1 MAWYD
6 LFSSVYDRSLE
17 ELYRPYRQQALD
29 TLDLHTNDV
38 IFDIACGTAQNLSL
52 ICARLIEAQGT
63 YVGLD
68 LSPGM
73 LRRARSRA
81 EALGLDDEA
90 VVLLDRSAQQVQ
102 TQDFLQACGKGQA
115 DVLIFAL
122 GLTVFDDWPLAFREG
137 WAHLR
142 PGGQALIFDVHA
154 ETRGF
159 QTWMVE
165 RIARADLS
173 RTVWTE
179 LEAQAQGFNLTWT
192 EAPESKMGGRL
203 FYATGTKPGLP
214 GQGP

>member
-6 LFSSVYDRSLE
+6 LFSNVYDRSLE
-17 ELYRPYRQQALD
+17 DLYRPYRQQALD
-29 TLDLHTNDV
+29 TLDLQNNDV

-52 ICARLIEAQGT
+52 ICTRLTEAQGI

-81 EALGLDDEA
+81 QSLGLDDEA
-90 VVLLDRSAQQVQ
+90 VILLDRSVQQVQ
-102 TQDFLQACGKGQA
+102 SQDLLQACGKAQA
-115 DVLIFAL
+115 DVLVFAL
-122 GLTVFDDWPLAFREG
+122 GLTVLGDWREVFRQG

-154 ETRGF
+154 ETRAV
-159 QTWMVE
+159 QTWLVE

-179 LEAQAQGFNLTWT
+179 LQAQAQGFSLTWT
-192 EAPESKMGGRL
+192 KAPENKMGGRL

-214 GQGP
+214 GQDP